1 MPTFK
6 IILEYDGQGFS
17 GWQRQPSRRTVQ
29 GAVEEALSTILGEPV
44 EVQGASRTD
53 AGVHARGQ
61 VASFS
66 FDGEADP
73 TRIARGVSALCRP
86 NVSVVGAAVAP
97 DGFNARFD
105 SRGKRYEYRI
115 LNRSAPSPL
124 DGDTS
129 WHVPQALDLEAMRD
143 AAGALVGTHDFA
155 GFRAADDG
163 REDTVRTLTSVS
175 VDSAPGG
182 LLTIGVEGT
191 GFLKYMVRIIAGT
204 LAEIGLG
211 KLPRKTPSIVFGSGD
226 RGAAGQTAP
235 ANGLTLIE
243 VFY

>member
-1 MPTFK
+1 
-6 IILEYDGQGFS
+6 
-17 GWQRQPSRRTVQ
+17 
-29 GAVEEALSTILGEPV
+29 
-44 EVQGASRTD
+44 
-53 AGVHARGQ
+53 
-61 VASFS
+61 
-66 FDGEADP
+66 
-73 TRIARGVSALCRP
+73 
-86 NVSVVGAAVAP
+86 
-97 DGFNARFD
+97 
-105 SRGKRYEYRI
+105 

-129 WHVPQALDLEAMRD
+129 WHVPQLLDLEAMRD
-143 AAGALVGTHDFA
+143 AAGALVGTHNFA

-211 KLPRKTPSIVFGSGD
+211 KLPRKTPSIVFESGD